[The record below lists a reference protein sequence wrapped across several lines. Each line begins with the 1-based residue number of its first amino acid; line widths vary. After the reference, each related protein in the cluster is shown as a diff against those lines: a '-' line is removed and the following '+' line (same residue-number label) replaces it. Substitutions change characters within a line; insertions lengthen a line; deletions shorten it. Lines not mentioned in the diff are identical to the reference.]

1 MTNREQIELEK
12 FIKIQ
17 SRNVL
22 RVDPT
27 IRSVRSIIQNLIGAC
42 YSYYVE
48 KNSYK
53 SKIEL
58 EAYHR
63 AGSANVGYYAYELAS
78 TKYFVKTAQILGFK
92 TELINNSPRNSRV
105 GKIWQIFISNPNN
118 EFVKKLLDLQYFK
131 GENN

>member
-17 SRNVL
+17 SRYVNKK
-22 RVDPT
+22 DPS

-42 YSYYVE
+42 YSFYID

-63 AGSANVGYYAYELAS
+63 AGSAKVGYYAYELAS

-92 TELINNSPRNSRV
+92 TELINTSPRNSRIGQV
-105 GKIWQIFISNPNN
+105 WQIYISNPNN
-118 EFVKKLLDLQYFK
+118 EFVKKLLELQYFK

>member
-1 MTNREQIELEK
+1 MGGIWNFEK

-17 SRNVL
+17 SRYVL
-22 RVDPT
+22 RVDPK

-42 YSYYVE
+42 YSFYVD

-63 AGSANVGYYAYELAS
+63 AGSASVGYYTYELAS
-78 TKYFVKTAQILGFK
+78 TKYFVKTAEILGFK
-92 TELINNSPRNSRV
+92 TELINTSPRNSRCGQV
-105 GKIWQIFISNPNN
+105 WQIYISNPNN
-118 EFVKKLLDLQYFK
+118 EFVKKLLELEYFK
-131 GENN
+131 GEKN